1 MSNRIYFQDVV
12 KGNYGRKIAYVDEDV
27 VTINNVLAILSET
40 IGVFWNNRHEAEYLW
55 RYKNGDQPILYRQK
69 TIRDD
74 VCNNVVENRAY
85 EIVEYSVSQTYGEPL
100 QYVSISKDNKV
111 TEAVDK
117 LNDIMRAA
125 FKYQRNIVQGEW
137 KVSTGTSF
145 LAVQSLNDSEN
156 PFRIIVPTPM
166 NTFIVY
172 SSYTNEPL
180 LAVQVRKDENKE
192 QYFMCYSEN
201 MEFLVK
207 NGKVVSNK
215 LHAFGGIP
223 IVEVPNNQ
231 DRLSDIELV
240 ISMLDAIN
248 NMQSNRMDAVEQFV
262 QFLMVFTNC
271 QIDSE
276 QFEEMKRRGALKL
289 KSNNGDN
296 KAGLDILSQELNQS
310 ESQIAKDDLWDGV
323 QSILAIPNRAEKSS
337 GGDRQGATYL
347 KGGWDFAKQRA
358 NLKDCFVKEA
368 EMRFVKVVLNVLRV
382 AEKGLDISVNDFEVN
397 IPHSPQDNLVVKT
410 QALQYLLS
418 CGIHPFVA
426 IKTVGLWSDSE
437 KVYLQSKPYLDAIY
451 QTIDEKIKE
460 NDLQSQESEA
470 KALLDKYKEE
480 NEQ

>member
-1 MSNRIYFQDVV
+1 MSNRVCFQDIV
-12 KGNYGRKIAYVDEDV
+12 KGNYGRKTAYVDEEV
-27 VTINNVLAILSET
+27 ITSQNILNVLSET
-40 IGVFWNNRHEAEYLW
+40 IGIFWNNRHEAEYLW

-100 QYVSISKDNKV
+100 QYVSISKDDKV
-111 TEAVDK
+111 NEAVDK
-117 LNDIMRAA
+117 LNDIMRNV

-137 KVSTGTSF
+137 KVTTGTSF
-145 LAVQSLNDSEN
+145 LAVQTTNNADK
-156 PFRIIVPTPM
+156 PFRIAVPTPM
-166 NTFIVY
+166 NTYVVY
-172 SSYTNEPL
+172 SSYTGEPL
-180 LAVQVRKDENKE
+180 MAVQVRKDENKE
-192 QYFMCYSEN
+192 QYFMCYTEN
-201 MEFLVK
+201 REFFVK
-207 NGKVVSNK
+207 NGKVVREK

-231 DRLSDIELV
+231 DRLSDVELV
-240 ISMLDAIN
+240 ISMLDSIN

-271 QIDSE
+271 EIDSA

-323 QSILAIPNRAEKSS
+323 QSILAIPNRADKSS

-368 EMRFVKVVLNVLRV
+368 EMRFVEVVLNVLRV
-382 AEKGLDISVNDFEVN
+382 AEQGLDLTVNDFEVN
-397 IPHSPQDNLVVKT
+397 IPHSPQDNLVVKC

-451 QTIDEKIKE
+451 QTIDDKIAE
-460 NDLQSQESEA
+460 NDLQQQEE
-470 KALLDKYKEE
+470 KAQQLLAEYKAE
-480 NEQ
+480 NK